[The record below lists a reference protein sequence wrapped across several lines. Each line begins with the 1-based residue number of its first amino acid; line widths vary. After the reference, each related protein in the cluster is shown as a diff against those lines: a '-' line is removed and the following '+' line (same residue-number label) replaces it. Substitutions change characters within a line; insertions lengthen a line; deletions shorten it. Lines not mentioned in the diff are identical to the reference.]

1 MVTPQSFLV
10 HIPWSRREFVAQA
23 MKCKHPFDSL
33 VCPLSSDQDTETEAA
48 RDSFEIFKGS
58 TKSLCEEV
66 LMTKT

>member
-1 MVTPQSFLV
+1 MKPD
-10 HIPWSRREFVAQA
+10 IPVPK
-23 MKCKHPFDSL
+23 MMFDSL

>member
-1 MVTPQSFLV
+1 
-10 HIPWSRREFVAQA
+10 
-23 MKCKHPFDSL
+23 MKTSTIFPTNEPDLPGPKMMFDSL

-58 TKSLCEEV
+58 TKSLCDEV